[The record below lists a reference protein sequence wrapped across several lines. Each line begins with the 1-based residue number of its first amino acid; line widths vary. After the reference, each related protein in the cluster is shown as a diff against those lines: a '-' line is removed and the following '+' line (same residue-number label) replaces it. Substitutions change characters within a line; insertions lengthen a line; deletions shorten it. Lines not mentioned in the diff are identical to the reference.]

1 MIARLVAIYTSAFLL
16 GGIGLFIAS
25 RRQPATIRRTRL
37 VKFVTYFC
45 IVNSVLFAA
54 LAGHWVFTVFV
65 LLIVGMG
72 ARELVP
78 LLMTAGGGS
87 RMKASAIALAYLL
100 VGGAAVSFAWQS
112 ASKMAIFVFL
122 IVCTFDGFSQVTG
135 QLLGRHQL
143 APELSPGKTI
153 EGSAG
158 GLLFA
163 VCMAV
168 ALRPLVGTA
177 LLPAIAATLYI
188 VAAALTGDLL
198 ASMVKRKSGIKDFSN
213 LLPGHGGILDRFDSF
228 LFAAAACMVLGQ
240 AGQAVA
246 RLFG

>member
-1 MIARLVAIYTSAFLL
+1 MIARVIAIYTAAFLL

-25 RRQPATIRRTRL
+25 RKHPAPVRRTRL

-54 LAGHWVFTVFV
+54 IAGRCVFTVFV
-65 LLIVGMG
+65 LLIVLMG

-78 LLMTAGGGS
+78 VLMPAAG
-87 RMKASAIALAYLL
+87 RRRVKASAIMLVYIVICAAALW
-100 VGGAAVSFAWQS
+100 FAWMT
-112 ASKMAIFVFL
+112 ASSTAIFVFL

-135 QLLGRHQL
+135 QLMGRHQL
-143 APELSPGKTI
+143 AADLSPGKTI

-163 VCMAV
+163 VAMAI
-168 ALRPLVGTA
+168 ALRPLVGA
-177 LLPAIAATLYI
+177 AVLPTIVATLYI
-188 VAAALTGDLL
+188 VAASLTGDLL
-198 ASMVKRKSGIKDFSN
+198 ASLLKRRSGIKDFSN

-228 LFAAAACMVLGQ
+228 LFATAACVVLRL
-240 AGQAVA
+240 AGQGLI
-246 RLFG
+246 RMIG

>member
-1 MIARLVAIYTSAFLL
+1 MIARLIAIYTSAFLL
-16 GGIGLFIAS
+16 GGIGLFFAS
-25 RRQPATIRRTRL
+25 RRQPATVRRTRL

-54 LAGHWVFTVFV
+54 LAGRWVFTAFV
-65 LLIVGMG
+65 LLIAVMG
-72 ARELVP
+72 ARELFPV
-78 LLMTAGGGS
+78 LMIAGGGS
-87 RMKASAIALAYLL
+87 RLKASAIAFAYFL
-100 VGGAAVSFAWQS
+100 VGIAAVGFAWFSLSQ
-112 ASKMAIFVFL
+112 KAIFVFL

-153 EGSAG
+153 EGSVG

-168 ALRPLVGTA
+168 ALRPLVETA
-177 LLPAIAATLYI
+177 LLPTVAAAVYI
-188 VAAALTGDLL
+188 VAASLTGDLL
-198 ASMVKRKSGIKDFSN
+198 ASLVKRKSGIKDFSN

-228 LFAAAACMVLGQ
+228 LFAAAACLVLAL
-240 AGQAVA
+240 AGQALT
-246 RLFG
+246 RLFS